1 MFQNS
6 AESNNQPAKPKE
18 VNMFGHIPGR
28 DFAKARMAKFQKE
41 ARERRLRTVCS
52 DSITQRINW
61 KLSAIWK
68 FILSFRKSQW
78 KIDDY
83 PLRYC
88 FQDNQEIDIPS
99 YYVEVIGWKE
109 MIGFGDS
116 REQAYQY
123 LSRKLEQRSLS
134 FGFLPRP
141 GTTVPVE
148 SKERDEQLRRLIQGA
163 FTANLSDSEITSMA
177 EFLKQ
182 LEETG

>member
-1 MFQNS
+1 MLG
-6 AESNNQPAKPKE
+6 P
-18 VNMFGHIPGR
+18 IPSR
-28 DFAKARMAKFQKE
+28 DFGKARMAKYQKE
-41 ARERRLRTVCS
+41 ARERRVRAVCTPS
-52 DSITQRINW
+52 VTHRIRW
-61 KLSAIWK
+61 KLSSIWK
-68 FILSFRKSQW
+68 FALSFRKSQW
-78 KIDDY
+78 RIKDY

-99 YYVEVIGWKE
+99 YYVEIIGWRA

-123 LSRKLEQRSLS
+123 LSRKLEERSLT

-141 GTTVPVE
+141 GTTVSMD
-148 SKERDEQLRRLIQGA
+148 SKETDEALSRMIKGA
-163 FTANLSDSEITSMA
+163 FTANLSDSEIASMA

>member
-1 MFQNS
+1 MDQTS
-6 AESNNQPAKPKE
+6 AKLTTPNTKPKE
-18 VNMFGHIPGR
+18 VKMFGPIPSR
-28 DFAKARMAKFQKE
+28 DFGKARMAKYQKE
-41 ARERRLRTVCS
+41 ARERRLRAVCTN
-52 DSITQRINW
+52 SITQRIKW
-61 KLSAIWK
+61 KLSSIWK
-68 FILSFRKSQW
+68 YMLSFRKSLW

-99 YYVEVIGWKE
+99 YYVEIIGWRA

-123 LSRKLEQRSLS
+123 LSRKLEERSLT

-141 GTTVPVE
+141 GATVHAD
-148 SKERDEQLRRLIQGA
+148 SKETNEQLRRLIRGA
-163 FTANLSDSEITSMA
+163 SLRTCLILKSPVWRS
-177 EFLKQ
+177 FLKQ

>member
-1 MFQNS
+1 MDQTS
-6 AESNNQPAKPKE
+6 AKLTTPNTKPKE
-18 VNMFGHIPGR
+18 VKMFGPIPSR
-28 DFAKARMAKFQKE
+28 DFGKARMAKYQKE
-41 ARERRLRTVCS
+41 ARERRLRAVCT
-52 DSITQRINW
+52 DSITHRIKW
-61 KLSAIWK
+61 KLSSIWK
-68 FILSFRKSQW
+68 FMLSFRKSQW

-88 FQDNQEIDIPS
+88 FQDNQKIDIPS
-99 YYVEVIGWKE
+99 YYVEIIGWRA

-123 LSRKLEQRSLS
+123 LSRKLEERSLT

-141 GTTVPVE
+141 GTTVHAD
-148 SKERDEQLRRLIQGA
+148 SKETDEQLRRLIKGA
-163 FTANLSDSEITSMA
+163 FTANLSDSEIASMA